1 MGVRLG
7 YIIVKMT
14 LCTLLHN
21 FDFEAI
27 DPKLIFAPGC
37 FLLADKNDVRMRMW
51 KRDDKSEIVESQGQ
65 PQFLSM
71 LN

>member
-21 FDFEAI
+21 FDFEAL
-27 DPKLIFAPGC
+27 DPKLIFAPGS
-37 FLLADKNDVRMRMW
+37 FLLTDKNDVRMRIW
-51 KRDDKSEIVESQGQ
+51 KSETVESQGQ